1 MPRLL
6 QYKSDIYKG
15 DTVDQVKSFVPWWAK
30 GLLFENC
37 CCQVVCPGHVH
48 FNNRCTYDRCVG
60 YWAVRFDEGE
70 YDGVPL
76 AGLRAVVA
84 YDSPQHM
91 IAGDWTEVLIID
103 EAASPEQRHAIE
115 SILNGSAGGPWAK
128 LAPFVSTWLE
138 TRYRPIRI
146 EDEGKTKR
154 VTIEGLLEGS
164 IEHLRGQDPSKPVT
178 IENMFNQLHSS
189 LQVVARGATRYD
201 DGVIVVD
208 TEGTH
213 SLYSAFNW
221 SVS

>member
-1 MPRLL
+1 MTALAN
-6 QYKSDIYKG
+6 
-15 DTVDQVKSFVPWWAK
+15 TTWWAK

-48 FNNRCTYDRCVG
+48 FDNQCTYDRCVG

-70 YDGVPL
+70 YAGVLL
-76 AGLRAVVA
+76 AGLCAVVA
-84 YDSPQHM
+84 YDGPQHM
-91 IAGDWTEVLIID
+91 IAGNWTEVLIID
-103 EAASPEQRHAIE
+103 EAASAEQRHAIE
-115 SILNGSAGGPWAK
+115 SILKGTAGGPWAK

-138 TRYRPIRI
+138 TRYHPIRI
-146 EDEGKTKR
+146 EDEGKKKR
-154 VTIEGLLEGS
+154 VRIEGLLEGS
-164 IEHLRGQDPSKPVT
+164 IEHLRGTDRSKPVT

-189 LQVVARGATRYD
+189 PQVVAEGATRYD

-213 SLYSAFNW
+213 SLYSHFSW

>member
-1 MPRLL
+1 MTSTP
-6 QYKSDIYKG
+6 G
-15 DTVDQVKSFVPWWAK
+15 PAWWAK

-48 FNNRCTYDRCVG
+48 FDNRCTYDRCVG

-70 YDGVPL
+70 FDGVPL
-76 AGLRAVVA
+76 SGLSAVVA

-91 IAGDWTEVLIID
+91 IAGNWTEVLIID
-103 EAASPEQRHAIE
+103 ESASTEQRHAIE
-115 SILNGSAGGPWAK
+115 SILNGKAGGPWAK

-138 TRYRPIRI
+138 TRYSPIHI

-154 VTIEGLLEGS
+154 VTIKGLLEGS
-164 IEHLRGQDPSKPVT
+164 IEHLRGHDRSKPVT
-178 IENMFNQLHSS
+178 IENMFNQLHASS
-189 LQVVARGATRYD
+189 QVVARGTTQYD
-201 DGVIVVD
+201 DGVVVVD

-213 SLYSAFNW
+213 SLYSNFSW